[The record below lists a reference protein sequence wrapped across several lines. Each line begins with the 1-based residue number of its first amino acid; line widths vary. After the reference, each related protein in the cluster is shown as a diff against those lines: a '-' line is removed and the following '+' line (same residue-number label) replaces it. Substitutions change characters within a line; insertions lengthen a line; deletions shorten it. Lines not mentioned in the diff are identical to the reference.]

1 MLFADDSLIF
11 IESSPRGAAR
21 LNVIL
26 NMYHEASGQLVN
38 RDNSSRGSIWHPS
51 CLQLFIFFSKKF
63 EFKDSK
69 KYERNT
75 GTWRIICNTSI
86 LKVM

>member
-1 MLFADDSLIF
+1 LLKKRNR
-11 IESSPRGAAR
+11 IELGLSKNKIIGAESVDMAPE
-21 LNVIL
+21 LPAAL
-26 NMYHEASGQLVN
+26 Y
-38 RDNSSRGSIWHPS
+38 
-51 CLQLFIFFSKKF
+51 FFSKKF

-75 GTWRIICNTSI
+75 GTWRIICNTRM

>member
-1 MLFADDSLIF
+1 MLFADDSMIF

-38 RDNSSRGSIWHPS
+38 RDNRSVFFSRGIPKWNRVAVKDE
-51 CLQLFIFFSKKF
+51 LDIQQEAFS
-63 EFKDSK
+63 E
-69 KYERNT
+69 KYLGLDVGR
-75 GTWRIICNTSI
+75 
-86 LKVM
+86 

>member
-1 MLFADDSLIF
+1 MIATCA
-11 IESSPRGAAR
+11 GARMGAKAGR
-21 LNVIL
+21 RQ
-26 NMYHEASGQLVN
+26 A
-38 RDNSSRGSIWHPS
+38 PS
-51 CLQLFIFFSKKF
+51 VDMAPELPAALYFFSKKI

-75 GTWRIICNTSI
+75 GTWRIICNTRM